1 MLVHGHSSHANARIH
16 RKSDNGDVKKKE
28 TKVSETFVW
37 HTNIIIT
44 IGGSLSKRS
53 CGSHGVGKIIM
64 STGQFPR
71 L

>member
-28 TKVSETFVW
+28 TQVSETFVW

-44 IGGSLSKRS
+44 IGGSLFKSA
-53 CGSHGVGKIIM
+53 CGSHGVEKIIM